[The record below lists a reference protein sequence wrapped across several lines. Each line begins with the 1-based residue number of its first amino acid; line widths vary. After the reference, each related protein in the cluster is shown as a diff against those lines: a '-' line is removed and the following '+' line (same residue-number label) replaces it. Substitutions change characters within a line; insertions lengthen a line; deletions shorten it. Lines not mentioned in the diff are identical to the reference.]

1 MKEYGIISARKRA
14 QNGKKAC
21 RWGGGMYKFPSKQ
34 MKLSDFGLPMG
45 VTLSP
50 DNRWVKKAELIPWE
64 EIEIRYAALFKNRK
78 GNVAKPLRLA
88 LGALIIQTER
98 RLSDEETPLQIQETP
113 CLQYFCGL
121 PEYKDKLP
129 SIRR

>member
-1 MKEYGIISARKRA
+1 
-14 QNGKKAC
+14 
-21 RWGGGMYKFPSKQ
+21 

>member
-1 MKEYGIISARKRA
+1 
-14 QNGKKAC
+14 
-21 RWGGGMYKFPSKQ
+21 MYKFPSKQ
-34 MKLSDFGLPMG
+34 IKFTDFGLPTG

-50 DNRWVKKAELIPWE
+50 DNRWVKKADLIPWE

-98 RLSDEETPLQIQETP
+98 RLSDEETSL
-113 CLQYFCGL
+113 
-121 PEYKDKLP
+121 
-129 SIRR
+129 